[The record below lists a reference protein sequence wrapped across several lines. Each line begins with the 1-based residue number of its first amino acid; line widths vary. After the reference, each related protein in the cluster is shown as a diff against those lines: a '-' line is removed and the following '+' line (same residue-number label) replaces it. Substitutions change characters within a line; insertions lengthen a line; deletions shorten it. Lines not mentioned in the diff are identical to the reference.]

1 MFSCTNV
8 CRWMCRNCKEKSQG
22 VTYISNQWAWVQKH
36 ACSVVERRKDARG
49 HLSCGGYFHFFL
61 GRKELKFPWKVRL
74 ENVQVRGIQRRVLWC
89 TLWRVPRQ
97 SCRHLSPWHW
107 QTESNINK
115 IERKGAD
122 NSRECLQHEY
132 SGLLWNLHVSIQA
145 IDNHETSHWHRR
157 IRFYQ
162 HRDGVEG
169 TAHRRGFWNGRCDE
183 DGRLDGAHSPE
194 CSVPIPCLAV
204 VKVHL
209 HKRRT
214 ISPRRSPWT
223 ILSRH
228 CIHIHKR
235 HK

>member
-1 MFSCTNV
+1 MLSCTNV
-8 CRWMCRNCKEKSQG
+8 CRRMCRNWKEKSQG

-36 ACSVVERRKDARG
+36 ACSVVERRKDARA
-49 HLSCGGYFHFFL
+49 HLSWGGYFHFFP
-61 GRKELKFPWKVRL
+61 GRTELKFPWKVRL

-97 SCRHLSPWHW
+97 SCRHLSPWH
-107 QTESNINK
+107 
-115 IERKGAD
+115 
-122 NSRECLQHEY
+122 C
-132 SGLLWNLHVSIQA
+132 IQA

-157 IRFYQ
+157 IRFYR

-209 HKRRT
+209 HKRT

-228 CIHIHKR
+228 CIHIHER